1 VWGDDEALPS
11 TVDAWVHLLRKKID
25 AGRSVKLIQTVHGA
39 GYALRDAPAA
49 AAATSAAGEESPA
62 GGS

>member
-1 VWGDDEALPS
+1 
-11 TVDAWVHLLRKKID
+11 VDAWVHLLRKKID

-49 AAATSAAGEESPA
+49 AATSAAGEESPA